1 MPGLTGLEVVVAGPL
16 VGASVAPVVV
26 ASVVTGA
33 DVVGSVTGAD
43 VVVGSSDPS
52 PMKEQLKPF

>member
-1 MPGLTGLEVVVAGPL
+1 MAGPL